1 MMLLDI
7 LKAFFGFFDNIIGN
21 LPLSTL
27 LDFIDT
33 LKTSFPLI
41 RQYFSI
47 ITYFVPL
54 HHLSII
60 FGALAVFVT
69 IKLILSIYNA
79 IAQVIP

>member
-1 MMLLDI
+1 MLLDV
-7 LKAFFGFFDNIIGN
+7 LKVLFGFFDNIIGG
-21 LPLSTL
+21 LPLGAL

-54 HHLSII
+54 QHLSII

-69 IKLILSIYNA
+69 IKLFLSIYNA
-79 IAQVIP
+79 VAQVIP